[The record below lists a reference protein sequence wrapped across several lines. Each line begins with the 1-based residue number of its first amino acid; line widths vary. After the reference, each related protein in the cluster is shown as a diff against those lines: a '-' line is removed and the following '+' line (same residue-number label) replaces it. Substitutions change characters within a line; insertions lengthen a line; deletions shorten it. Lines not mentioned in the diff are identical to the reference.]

1 MTDLFLSVTPPSN
14 GGNAT
19 ETLIGAFCIIFA
31 ILLFMFIVA
40 VAVPSPH
47 DKTPS
52 QKSETQ
58 TQPTEQNA
66 VPVKKKHPVLKVS
79 LVLLVIASVIFGV
92 VCCSNYFRSGNGSF
106 NMDKLL
112 PLSRN
117 AHNNDITVS
126 DTKLNWSDLGQE
138 FIFIAEEN
146 IKDLQLTLNFYDK
159 NKNLVSTKTKDF
171 SSVKKGNEYTIF
183 IGITDFSLAD
193 HLKINSV
200 TIEVTKGT
208 VSLL

>member
-1 MTDLFLSVTPPSN
+1 ML
-14 GGNAT
+14 
-19 ETLIGAFCIIFA
+19 
-31 ILLFMFIVA
+31 
-40 VAVPSPH
+40 
-47 DKTPS
+47 
-52 QKSETQ
+52 
-58 TQPTEQNA
+58 
-66 VPVKKKHPVLKVS
+66 
-79 LVLLVIASVIFGV
+79 
-92 VCCSNYFRSGNGSF
+92 FRS
-106 NMDKLL
+106 
-112 PLSRN
+112 
-117 AHNNDITVS
+117 VS

-193 HLKINSV
+193 HLKIHSV